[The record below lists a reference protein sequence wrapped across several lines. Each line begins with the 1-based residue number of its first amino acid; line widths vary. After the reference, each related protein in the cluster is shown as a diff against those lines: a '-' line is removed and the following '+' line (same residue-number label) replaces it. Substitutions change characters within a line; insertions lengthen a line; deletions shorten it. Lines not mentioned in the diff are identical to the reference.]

1 MVINGF
7 LTQFFRKI
15 SIKSFTV
22 RLDTSHFGGSAGVHL
37 DLISVEP
44 VCSNHRNDRICFVKT
59 PVSILL
65 KPFFD
70 DKYLDELPPLK
81 GLPVIQ

>member
-1 MVINGF
+1 MLCGIYI
-7 LTQFFRKI
+7 LHKI

-22 RLDTSHFGGSAGVHL
+22 SVDDSRFGTSIGVHL

-44 VCSNHRNDRICFVKT
+44 VCNNHSTDRICLVKT
-59 PVSILL
+59 LVSILL

-70 DKYLDELPPLK
+70 DQYFDELPPLK
-81 GLPVIQ
+81 GEPVMQ